1 MFGFPRWKIS
11 GINGNSGCLPF
22 ITIPQISGNFKIFIW
37 KISIRSKCECLA
49 RVFAMVVLQLLL
61 IDKILEDGK
70 FYKMVEDNDDI
81 IVSSAIF
88 TFMKRNLWFGA
99 IRVIFYD

>member
-1 MFGFPRWKIS
+1 
-11 GINGNSGCLPF
+11 
-22 ITIPQISGNFKIFIW
+22 
-37 KISIRSKCECLA
+37 
-49 RVFAMVVLQLLL
+49 MVVLQLLL